1 MGVDLDVFVGLFD
14 SGDESIELFVG
25 HLLARQDG
33 HGVCIVGVHGLEQR
47 HHDRSNVGTD
57 AFDGAVGDAD
67 DVSVFDRVAMS
78 VFCILDRLG
87 DLAGLHVSERLRHG
101 FDVGF
106 EIGLGIEPEKRRER
120 LRNALGGH
128 DGAGFLRNVYA
139 CLGCHDD
146 VLVVGKDQNRV
157 CVDLVDSRE
166 NVRRGRVHG
175 LPARNNHV
183 DAEGLENLGVAGA
196 GGDGHDAEGLARLFL
211 FMLKLFGALFALELH
226 VVDVDLG
233 NLGIMGQEPCQN
245 LVGAVGVNMH
255 LEVRVHADHKV
266 AIAHGGKEL
275 LRRVNIDRIGM
286 NEELGAVTVGGTLP
300 VVDLLDLDLRSG
312 TGERHS
318 IAHEAVFTGNG
329 GGKGIDQDGKA
340 ETARIHDVVLLQ
352 DRKEVRRALDGSIRL
367 RDNRIERLFEGKLLL
382 ARLLGSG
389 GRILDHR
396 EDRAFD
402 GLAYGLEGDFHC
414 TSEARIERNGIED
427 VVSLVAF
434 AQSAKNL
441 RGNDAGVAA
450 CAHESARRY
459 CLANLGVGR
468 TDGKLGKIVHHHLH
482 GERHVRSRVSIGNG
496 EHIEAVDFL
505 FALGQSVGGGSY
517 RVEDVVGRRITHEY
531 VYLLGKP
538 KLLSDFD
545 ALDMNGNAFDGNL
558 GVLGQFVGNVVDE
571 VLRHGVDV
579 GAVLHDDVHV
589 DVDACLLARHDDAA
603 TKAVGGQDVREA
615 VRGSGRSHADDAVA
629 AQSGIAGKIGEN
641 VIRDMEI
648 SGNLLRHESIPFSR
662 LH

>member
-1 MGVDLDVFVGLFD
+1 MRWTEAYA
-14 SGDESIELFVG
+14 SATTASSASSRESF
-25 HLLARQDG
+25 
-33 HGVCIVGVHGLEQR
+33 
-47 HHDRSNVGTD
+47 
-57 AFDGAVGDAD
+57 
-67 DVSVFDRVAMS
+67 
-78 VFCILDRLG
+78 
-87 DLAGLHVSERLRHG
+87 
-101 FDVGF
+101 
-106 EIGLGIEPEKRRER
+106 
-120 LRNALGGH
+120 
-128 DGAGFLRNVYA
+128 FLRA
-139 CLGCHDD
+139 F
-146 VLVVGKDQNRV
+146 
-157 CVDLVDSRE
+157 
-166 NVRRGRVHG
+166 
-175 LPARNNHV
+175 
-183 DAEGLENLGVAGA
+183 
-196 GGDGHDAEGLARLFL
+196 LA
-211 FMLKLFGALFALELH
+211 AA
-226 VVDVDLG
+226 
-233 NLGIMGQEPCQN
+233 
-245 LVGAVGVNMH
+245 AV
-255 LEVRVHADHKV
+255 
-266 AIAHGGKEL
+266 
-275 LRRVNIDRIGM
+275 
-286 NEELGAVTVGGTLP
+286 
-300 VVDLLDLDLRSG
+300 S
-312 TGERHS
+312 
-318 IAHEAVFTGNG
+318 
-329 GGKGIDQDGKA
+329 
-340 ETARIHDVVLLQ
+340 
-352 DRKEVRRALDGSIRL
+352 
-367 RDNRIERLFEGKLLL
+367 
-382 ARLLGSG
+382 
-389 GRILDHR
+389 LDHR
-396 EDRAFD
+396 EDCAFD

-441 RGNDAGVAA
+441 RGDDAGVAA

-538 KLLSDFD
+538 TLSSDFD

-629 AQSGIAGKIGEN
+629 ARE
-641 VIRDMEI
+641 
-648 SGNLLRHESIPFSR
+648 RHCRQDRRERHSR
-662 LH
+662 HGDFRKPAAS